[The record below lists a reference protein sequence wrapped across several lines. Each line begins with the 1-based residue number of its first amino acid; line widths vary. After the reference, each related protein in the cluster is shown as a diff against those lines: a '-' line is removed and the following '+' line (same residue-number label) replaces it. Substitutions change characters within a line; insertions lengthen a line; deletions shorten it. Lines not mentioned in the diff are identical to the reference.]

1 MLVLDT
7 NHVSLLQWGG
17 GEEAERL
24 RARLQ
29 TADEEVAVTVISY
42 EEQTR
47 GWLAFVARARTLGQ
61 QVEAYR
67 RLRRHL
73 DVYRTAQLLDFDEQA
88 ATEFQRLQRSRVR
101 IGTMDLR
108 IAAIALIH
116 GATLLTRNAVDFGKV
131 PNLRIEDWTV

>member
-7 NHVSLLQWGG
+7 DHVSLLQWGG
-17 GEEAERL
+17 GEESERL

-29 TADEEVAVTVISY
+29 IADEEVAVTVISY

-47 GWLAFVARARTLGQ
+47 GWLAYVARARTLGQ

-73 DVYRTAQLLDFDEQA
+73 DVYRTAQLLDFDEPA

-108 IAAIALIH
+108 IAAIALIRR
-116 GATLLTRNAVDFGKV
+116 ATLLTRNAVDFEKV
-131 PNLRIEDWTV
+131 PDLRIEDWTI

>member
-7 NHVSLLQWGG
+7 DHVSLLQWGG

-29 TADEEVAVTVISY
+29 IAGEEVAVTVISY

-47 GWLAFVARARTLGQ
+47 GWLAYVARARTLGQ

-67 RLRRHL
+67 RLRRHC
-73 DVYRTAQLLDFDEQA
+73 TM
-88 ATEFQRLQRSRVR
+88 R
-101 IGTMDLR
+101 ICR
-108 IAAIALIH
+108 
-116 GATLLTRNAVDFGKV
+116 
-131 PNLRIEDWTV
+131 